1 MFMGFR
7 RNVLYISERNINRL
21 RMQQSWFS
29 IFVKARTKLYA
40 MRAKNH
46 RYSTNIMKIVL
57 CNIVCLPN
65 MT

>member
-40 MRAKNH
+40 MFTKYDLTVPKNRMH
-46 RYSTNIMKIVL
+46 NT
-57 CNIVCLPN
+57 
-65 MT
+65 